1 MAYLRQFMAPI
12 LQTTRA
18 AQSLNWQHHLH
29 RLLPSHSR
37 ASYGGFSQSKSFTHC
52 VTHIPIKFFLRSSGV
67 QSPVIALTLPTNDD
81 SDTWNLTKEKS
92 KHKVLKKHHTKSSPN
107 IKSLTLRTLVPEKAN
122 TRVFDDLPHL
132 PTPDS
137 TRSSFG
143 DVPLYLADNWE
154 PQSPGSAIYFT
165 VDPSWDPS
173 KGDADVYLLP
183 FPDATT
189 VTESP
194 VLRSIAEGSA
204 PRLRTS
210 THANKAPRNLKSV
223 VKTDNETSFLFFK

>member
-1 MAYLRQFMAPI
+1 MGDFLKASPLFI
-12 LQTTRA
+12 LLITFQ
-18 AQSLNWQHHLH
+18 LN
-29 RLLPSHSR
+29 SSSR
-37 ASYGGFSQSKSFTHC
+37 SND
-52 VTHIPIKFFLRSSGV
+52 V
-67 QSPVIALTLPTNDD
+67 QSSVIALTLPTNHD
-81 SDTWNLTKEKS
+81 SDPRNLTKEKS
-92 KHKVLKKHHTKSSPN
+92 KHNVLKKHHTKSSPN
-107 IKSLTLRTLVPEKAN
+107 IKSLTLRPLVPDKAN
-122 TRVFDDLPHL
+122 TRVYDDLPLL

-183 FPDATT
+183 FPDATA
-189 VTESP
+189 ESP
-194 VLRSIAEGSA
+194 VLRSIAEGSV

-210 THANKAPRNLKSV
+210 THANKVPRNLKSV

>member
-1 MAYLRQFMAPI
+1 MAYLRHFMGSI

-18 AQSLNWQHHLH
+18 AQSLNWQHHL
-29 RLLPSHSR
+29 RQLLPSHSR
-37 ASYGGFSQSKSFTHC
+37 ASYGGFSQSKSFMHFM
-52 VTHIPIKFFLRSSGV
+52 THISIRLFLRGNGV
-67 QSPVIALTLPTNDD
+67 QSSVIALTLPTNHDAD
-81 SDTWNLTKEKS
+81 PRSLMKEKS
-92 KHKVLKKHHTKSSPN
+92 KPKVLKKHHTKSSPN
-107 IKSLTLRTLVPEKAN
+107 IKSLTLRTLVPDKAN
-122 TRVFDDLPHL
+122 TPIFDDLPPL

-137 TRSSFG
+137 IGSSLG

-183 FPDATT
+183 CPDAT
-189 VTESP
+189 VE
-194 VLRSIAEGSA
+194 RQSIAEGSI

-210 THANKAPRNLKSV
+210 THANKVPRNLKSV